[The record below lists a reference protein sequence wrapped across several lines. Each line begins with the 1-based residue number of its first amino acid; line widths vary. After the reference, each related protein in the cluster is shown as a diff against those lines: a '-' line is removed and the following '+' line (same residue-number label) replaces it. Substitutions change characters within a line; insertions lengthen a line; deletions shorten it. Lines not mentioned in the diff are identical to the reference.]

1 MIALA
6 ELVEFLDLF
15 FEIEQFGDD
24 KGGIFINSDR
34 PIQRIGFAL
43 EPWPGFD
50 RWVRDQNL
58 DAVFLHRPW
67 QLQAI
72 PAEIG
77 VIFYHLAFDERLTM
91 GFNLRL
97 APALGMRHPQAFGEK
112 SGRPLGM
119 IAAISPQPI
128 ERYRH
133 QIRGIFGG
141 WEQIISGQF
150 STVDRVAVVGALNAQ
165 LVEAA
170 AAQDAQIYIT
180 GQLRASATAAIES
193 TGIEVIAIGHRRCEL
208 WGLRSLAGLVQ
219 ERFAEISVML
229 PSPKQYN

>member
-1 MIALA
+1 MIALT

-34 PIQRIGFAL
+34 PIRRIGFAL
-43 EPWPGFD
+43 EPWSGLEQ
-50 RWVRDQNL
+50 WIRDGDL

-67 QLQAI
+67 QLREI
-72 PAEIG
+72 PTGIG

-97 APALGMRHPQAFGEK
+97 APALGMRHPQLFGEK

-119 IAAISPQPI
+119 IAQISPHSI

-133 QIRGIFGG
+133 QICGIFGG

-150 STVDRVAVVGALNAQ
+150 STVDCVAVVGALNAQ

-170 AAQDAQIYIT
+170 AAQNVQIYIT
-180 GQLRASATAAIES
+180 GQFRATATAAIES
-193 TGIEVIAIGHRRCEL
+193 TRIEVIAIGHRRCEL
-208 WGLRSLAGLVQ
+208 WGLRALAGLVR
-219 ERFAEISVML
+219 ERFADLSVVL
-229 PSPKQYN
+229 PSLK